1 MAHRHSPD
9 CTIEHGT
16 WRCYVDH
23 GCRRAECREAWRVY
37 GAGRNRQ
44 IAYGRLAVDHY
55 VTGAHARAHIEHLR
69 SSGLSIRAIARES
82 GIAPVTIRRVIAG
95 HRTRTSTQDKLLEVL
110 PGRQEV
116 TSSTPPAM
124 LVDGAGTRR
133 RLRALIAQGWTAVRL
148 AEHAGCSS
156 TNLRLALT
164 KDESEPTVARF
175 AQRVRELYEQLWDQ
189 EPPCSSRYEQAQ
201 AQRVR
206 REALLKGWAPPMA
219 WDEESIDDP
228 YAQPAPWQEV
238 SDLGSGRRRMHLDDL
253 EDCIRWG
260 LDIAGA
266 ADRLGVTKDAVEV
279 CAKRAQRPDILEGL
293 RRNGIA
299 LHHVA

>member
-1 MAHRHSPD
+1 MPPATPPEEPIARSTAGPSRVAQRAQDESPSQPPRDDRSMSMAHRHSPD

-23 GCRRAECREAWRVY
+23 GCRRVECREAWRVY
-37 GAGRNRQ
+37 GADRNRR

-110 PGRQEV
+110 PGRHEV
-116 TSSTPPAM
+116 TAETPPAM

-164 KDESEPTVARF
+164 KDEAEPTVARF
-175 AQRVRELYEQLWDQ
+175 ALHVRG
-189 EPPCSSRYEQAQ
+189 QA
-201 AQRVR
+201 
-206 REALLKGWAPPMA
+206 P
-219 WDEESIDDP
+219 
-228 YAQPAPWQEV
+228 
-238 SDLGSGRRRMHLDDL
+238 GSGVAPACSFWWFRRSMR
-253 EDCIRWG
+253 
-260 LDIAGA
+260 AGC
-266 ADRLGVTKDAVEV
+266 RLRSRGRG
-279 CAKRAQRPDILEGL
+279 RARC
-293 RRNGIA
+293 
-299 LHHVA
+299 